1 MSMSLAAFLSIFDN
15 NIIAAKKLSKI
26 VDLLLGG
33 KVNELEIVVD
43 GCIPAFLDTN
53 FELNHYIDY
62 VQEYLKHDIDYQRT
76 YQDRRAP
83 PW

>member
-62 VQEYLKHDIDYQRT
+62 VQEYLEHDIDYQRT